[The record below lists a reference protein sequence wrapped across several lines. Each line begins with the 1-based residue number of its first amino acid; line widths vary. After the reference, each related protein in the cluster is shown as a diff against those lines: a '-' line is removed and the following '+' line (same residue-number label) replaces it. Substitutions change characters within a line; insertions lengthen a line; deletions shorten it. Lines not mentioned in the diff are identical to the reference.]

1 MEEYK
6 VSIVN
11 VDGFTS
17 CCDALTTISIAIG
30 EPVECCKVCWN
41 EVVYQ
46 GNPVVIEWIPEN

>member
-17 CCDALTTISIAIG
+17 CCDALTTISMAIG
-30 EPVECCKVCWN
+30 EPVECCKGCWN

-46 GNPVVIEWIPEN
+46 GNPVVIEWIQEN

>member
-17 CCDALTTISIAIG
+17 CCNALTTISIALG

-41 EVVYQ
+41 EVINSGSQVFIY
-46 GNPVVIEWIPEN
+46 EIPER